1 MNRTQHEQRAWEM
14 LKKSVGPHI
23 WTGLDMVKSFAFGIT
38 VGLLFGILLSMPA
51 HATELVHKFK
61 NPSFSGIGT
70 GAHYLTIENQEKS
83 RKDKIKDDVEAAL
96 RAAQR
101 EEENST
107 LNKFLRN
114 LESRIY
120 SQISKQLVDSMFG
133 NEEGA
138 DYGVFTIEGNT
149 VTYERIIGEDGIEL
163 IRLTIV
169 AEDGTST
176 QIDIPV
182 GVGNLGG

>member
-1 MNRTQHEQRAWEM
+1 MNSKDWAL
-14 LKKSVGPHI
+14 LKSQIGPGI
-23 WTGLDMVKSFAFGIT
+23 WTGKDLFKAFAFGLFL
-38 VGLLFGILLSMPA
+38 GLLILSPA
-51 HATELVHKFK
+51 AFADELVFKFK

-83 RKDKIKDDVEAAL
+83 RRDKIRDDIEAELL
-96 RAAQR
+96 RQQR

-120 SQISKQLVDSMFG
+120 SQISRQLVDQMFG

-149 VTYERIIGEDGIEL
+149 VTYERIIGEDGLEI

-169 AEDGTST
+169 DAEGST
-176 QIDIPV
+176 TTIDIPV
-182 GVGNLGG
+182 GVAIGG

>member
-1 MNRTQHEQRAWEM
+1 MNTNELLRCGISHTFRGTVLACIM
-14 LKKSVGPHI
+14 LVSTNVVA
-23 WTGLDMVKSFAFGIT
+23 D
-38 VGLLFGILLSMPA
+38 
-51 HATELVHKFK
+51 ELVHKFK

-70 GAHYLTIENQEKS
+70 SSHYLTIENQEKS
-83 RKDKIKDDVEAAL
+83 RKDKIKDDIEAELL
-96 RAAQR
+96 RLKR

-120 SQISKQLVDSMFG
+120 SQLSKQLVDNMFG

-138 DYGVFTIEGNT
+138 DFGSFLIEGNT
-149 VTYERIIGEDGIEL
+149 VTYERLVGEDGVEF

-169 AEDGTST
+169 DAEGST
-176 QIDIPV
+176 TTIDIPI
-182 GVGNLGG
+182 GVGNIG

>member
-1 MNRTQHEQRAWEM
+1 MTNRDWEM
-14 LKKSVGPHI
+14 LKAATGPHI
-23 WTGLDMVKSFAFGIT
+23 WTGKDLFKAFI
-38 VGLLFGILLSMPA
+38 VGLIIGLLVMSPLA
-51 HATELVHKFK
+51 LADQLTHRFK
-61 NPSFSGIGT
+61 SPSFNGIGT
-70 GAHYLTIENQEKS
+70 GAHYLTIENQERS
-83 RKDKIKDDVEAAL
+83 RREQIKDDIESAL
-96 RAAQR
+96 RDAER

-120 SQISKQLVDSMFG
+120 SQISRQLVDQMFG

-149 VTYERIIGEDGIEL
+149 VTYERMLGEDGIAI
-163 IRLTIV
+163 IRMTIV
-169 AEDGTST
+169 AEDGST
-176 QIDIPV
+176 TTIDIPV

>member
-1 MNRTQHEQRAWEM
+1 MNSRDWDL
-14 LKKSVGPHI
+14 LKKQIGPGI
-23 WTGLDMVKSFAFGIT
+23 WTGTDLFKAFVFGMFI
-38 VGLLFGILLSMPA
+38 GLLFMSPLALA
-51 HATELVHKFK
+51 DQLTHKFK
-61 NPSFSGIGT
+61 NPSFSGVGT
-70 GAHYLTIENQEKS
+70 GAHYLTIENQEKT
-83 RKDKIKDDVEAAL
+83 RREKIKDDIEAAL
-96 RAAQR
+96 KAAER

-120 SQISKQLVDSMFG
+120 SQISKQLVDQMFG

-149 VTYERIIGEDGIEL
+149 VTYERLIGEDGIEF

-169 AEDGTST
+169 GQDGTNT
-176 QIDIPV
+176 TIDIPV

>member
-1 MNRTQHEQRAWEM
+1 MTEKDWKM
-14 LKKSVGPHI
+14 LKSAVGPYI
-23 WTGLDMVKSFAFGIT
+23 WSNTDLFKAFIFGMFL
-38 VGLLFGILLSMPA
+38 GLLFMSPLAMADQLK
-51 HATELVHKFK
+51 HKFK

-83 RKDKIKDDVEAAL
+83 RREKIKEDIEAKF
-96 RAAQR
+96 R
-101 EEENST
+101 EAERDAENTT
-107 LNKFLRN
+107 LAKFLRN

-149 VTYERIIGEDGIEL
+149 VTYERLIGEDGIEI
-163 IRLTIV
+163 IRLMIV
-169 AEDGTST
+169 AEDGST
-176 QIDIPV
+176 TTIDIPV
-182 GVGNLGG
+182 GVGNMTGG

>member
-1 MNRTQHEQRAWEM
+1 MNSKDWAL
-14 LKKSVGPHI
+14 LKSQIGPGI
-23 WTGLDMVKSFAFGIT
+23 WTGKDLFKAFLFGMFL
-38 VGLLFGILLSMPA
+38 GLLLMSPLAM
-51 HATELVHKFK
+51 ATELVHKFK

-70 GAHYLTIENQEKS
+70 GAHYLTIENQERS
-83 RKDKIKDDVEAAL
+83 RREQIKDDIEARL
-96 RAAQR
+96 REAERDA
-101 EEENST
+101 ENTT
-107 LNKFLRN
+107 LAKFLRN

-149 VTYERIIGEDGIEL
+149 VTYERIVGEDGIEI

-169 AEDGTST
+169 DQDGSST

>member
-1 MNRTQHEQRAWEM
+1 MNSKDWAL
-14 LKKSVGPHI
+14 LKSQIGPGI
-23 WTGLDMVKSFAFGIT
+23 WTGKDLFKAFAFGLFL
-38 VGLLFGILLSMPA
+38 GLLILSPA
-51 HATELVHKFK
+51 ALADELVFKFK

-83 RKDKIKDDVEAAL
+83 RRDKIRDDIEAELL
-96 RAAQR
+96 RQQR

-120 SQISKQLVDSMFG
+120 SQISRQLVDQMFG

-149 VTYERIIGEDGIEL
+149 VTYERIVGEDGIEI
-163 IRLTIV
+163 IRLMIV
-169 AEDGTST
+169 GEDGST
-176 QIDIPV
+176 TTIDIPV

>member
-1 MNRTQHEQRAWEM
+1 MTQKDWDL
-14 LKKSVGPHI
+14 LKKQIGPHI
-23 WTGLDMVKSFAFGIT
+23 WTGTDLFKAFAFGLIL
-38 VGLLFGILLSMPA
+38 GLAFMSPLALADEMVF
-51 HATELVHKFK
+51 KFK

-70 GAHYLTIENQEKS
+70 GAHYLTIENQERS
-83 RKDKIKDDVEAAL
+83 RREQIKDDIEAKL
-96 RAAQR
+96 REAERDA
-101 EEENST
+101 ENTT
-107 LNKFLRN
+107 LAKFLRN

-149 VTYERIIGEDGIEL
+149 VTYERIIGEDGIEI

-169 AEDGTST
+169 DQDGSST

>member
-1 MNRTQHEQRAWEM
+1 MVLASIM
-14 LKKSVGPHI
+14 LVSTNVVA
-23 WTGLDMVKSFAFGIT
+23 D
-38 VGLLFGILLSMPA
+38 
-51 HATELVHKFK
+51 ELVHKFK

-70 GAHYLTIENQEKS
+70 SSHYLTIENQEKS
-83 RKDKIKDDVEAAL
+83 RKDKIKDDIEAELL
-96 RAAQR
+96 RLKR

-120 SQISKQLVDSMFG
+120 SRLSKQLVDNMFG

-138 DYGVFTIEGNT
+138 NYGTFLIEGNT
-149 VTYERIIGEDGIEL
+149 VTYERLVGEDGVEF

-169 AEDGTST
+169 DAEGST
-176 QIDIPV
+176 TTIDIPV
-182 GVGNLGG
+182 GVGNIG

>member
-1 MNRTQHEQRAWEM
+1 MNIKFLLKCGKSHTFRCTVLACIM
-14 LKKSVGPHI
+14 LVSTNVVA
-23 WTGLDMVKSFAFGIT
+23 D
-38 VGLLFGILLSMPA
+38 
-51 HATELVHKFK
+51 ELVHKFK

-70 GAHYLTIENQEKS
+70 SSHYLTIENQEKS
-83 RKDKIKDDVEAAL
+83 RKDKIKDDIEAELL
-96 RAAQR
+96 RLKR

-120 SQISKQLVDSMFG
+120 SQLSKQLVDNMFG

-138 DYGVFTIEGNT
+138 DFGSFLIEGNT
-149 VTYERIIGEDGIEL
+149 VTYERLVGEDGVEF

-169 AEDGTST
+169 DAEGST
-176 QIDIPV
+176 TTIDIPI
-182 GVGNLGG
+182 GVGNIG

>member
-1 MNRTQHEQRAWEM
+1 MREQDWKL
-14 LKKSVGPHI
+14 LKQQIGPHI
-23 WTGLDMVKSFAFGIT
+23 WTGTDLFKAFAFGMFL
-38 VGLLFGILLSMPA
+38 GLLFMSPLALADEM
-51 HATELVHKFK
+51 VFKFK
-61 NPSFSGIGT
+61 NPSFSGQGT

-83 RKDKIKDDVEAAL
+83 RRDKIKEDIEAELL
-96 RAAQR
+96 RQQR

-120 SQISKQLVDSMFG
+120 SQISRQLVDQMFG

-149 VTYERIIGEDGIEL
+149 VTYERVIGEDGIEI

-169 AEDGTST
+169 GQDGSST